1 MSVSF
6 IIMDEKQNKLYNEKK
21 EFDRKCVEY
30 MDDFGFE
37 WVEEFTLNGA

>member
-1 MSVSF
+1 MSVSS
-6 IIMDEKQNKLYNEKK
+6 IIMVEKQDKRYNEKK